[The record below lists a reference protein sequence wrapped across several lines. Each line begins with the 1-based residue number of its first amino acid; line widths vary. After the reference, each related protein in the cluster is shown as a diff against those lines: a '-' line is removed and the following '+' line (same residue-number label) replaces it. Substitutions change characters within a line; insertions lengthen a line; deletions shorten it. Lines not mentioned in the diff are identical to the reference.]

1 MNGKIKRHLSTEH
14 GEVPLEDTTVFSEL
28 ISLSEKSYLKP
39 AEFAEGLLNQGIRFP
54 DQKAYK
60 AFWKEVDSFLTE
72 QAVSD
77 PIEAFLTRALITD
90 SIS

>member
-1 MNGKIKRHLSTEH
+1 ML
-14 GEVPLEDTTVFSEL
+14 LEDTTVFSEL
-28 ISLSEKSYLKP
+28 ISLSEKSYLKS

-60 AFWKEVDSFLTE
+60 AFWKEVDSF
-72 QAVSD
+72 
-77 PIEAFLTRALITD
+77 FTRPLITD

>member
-1 MNGKIKRHLSTEH
+1 ML
-14 GEVPLEDTTVFSEL
+14 LEDTTVFSKL
-28 ISLSEKSYLKP
+28 ISLSEKSYLKS

-60 AFWKEVDSFLTE
+60 AFWKEVDFFLTE
-72 QAVSD
+72 QAISD
-77 PIEAFLTRALITD
+77 PVDSFFTRTLITD

>member
-1 MNGKIKRHLSTEH
+1 M
-14 GEVPLEDTTVFSEL
+14 PLEDTTVFSKL
-28 ISLSEKSYLKP
+28 ISLSEKSYLKS

-60 AFWKEVDSFLTE
+60 AFWKEVDSF
-72 QAVSD
+72 
-77 PIEAFLTRALITD
+77 FTRTLITD

>member
-1 MNGKIKRHLSTEH
+1 M
-14 GEVPLEDTTVFSEL
+14 PLEDTTVFSKL
-28 ISLSEKSYLKP
+28 ISLSEKSYLKS

-72 QAVSD
+72 QAISD
-77 PIEAFLTRALITD
+77 PVDSFFTRTLITD

>member
-1 MNGKIKRHLSTEH
+1 M
-14 GEVPLEDTTVFSEL
+14 EDTTVFSEL
-28 ISLSEKSYLKP
+28 ISLSEKSYLKS

-72 QAVSD
+72 QAISD
-77 PIEAFLTRALITD
+77 PVDSFLPQDAAEKKEGNLEVGWEF
-90 SIS
+90 SA